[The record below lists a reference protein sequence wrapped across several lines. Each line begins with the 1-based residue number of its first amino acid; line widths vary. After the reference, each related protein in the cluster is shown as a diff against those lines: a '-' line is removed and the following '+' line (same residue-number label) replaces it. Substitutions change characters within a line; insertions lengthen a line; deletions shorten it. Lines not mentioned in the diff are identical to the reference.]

1 MTEPR
6 AMESSIPPA
15 RKRALII
22 PREHGAWGLLLVP
35 LFSGIAAG
43 VRSAQRIWL
52 SVVFTVAALSLFW
65 LRTPVE
71 SLLGTS
77 PLTAQ
82 GPNERKLALKAA
94 VLLAVVFGACLAAL
108 LWEGQNLKLLLI
120 GAVATVAFLLQNILR
135 RLGRGTRMASQV
147 AGAFGLTAAAPA
159 AYYIA
164 SGRLDGRALALW
176 LANCLFAGNQ
186 IHFVQLRIHAARAAG
201 FSERFSQARTFFV
214 AQALLL
220 PVLGAAAFFHLVPF
234 LLPLAFAPVV
244 VRGTVWFFQKPKPLN
259 LKSVGWS
266 EMRQGVIF
274 GILVAM
280 AFILS

>member
-1 MTEPR
+1 
-6 AMESSIPPA
+6 MESSIPPA

-35 LFSGIAAG
+35 LITGIAAG
-43 VRSAQRIWL
+43 ISSAQRIWPAL
-52 SVVFTVAALSLFW
+52 IFTLAALSLFW

-71 SLLGTS
+71 SLLGIS
-77 PLTAQ
+77 LLTAQ

-94 VLLAVVFGACLAAL
+94 VLLAVVFSACLAGL
-108 LWEGQNLKLLLI
+108 LWGGQNLKLLLI
-120 GAVATVAFLLQNILR
+120 GAVATVAFLLQNLLR

-147 AGAFGLTAAAPA
+147 AGALGLTAAAPA

-201 FSERFSQARTFFV
+201 FSERFSQAQAFFF

-220 PVLGAAAFFHLVPF
+220 PFLSAAAYFRLVPL
-234 LLPLAFAPVV
+234 LLPVAFFPAV
-244 VRGTVWFFQKPKPLN
+244 VRGTLWFFQKPEPLN

-266 EMRQGVIF
+266 EMKQGLIF
-274 GILVAM
+274 GTLVAM